1 MKARSRSILILGIL
15 FGYILLQF
23 LWWEVLLVKQTG
35 QIIDLKQKISELSIT
50 NESTLIN
57 EIALLHKKK
66 TMQVMM
72 IVGEGTVF
80 LLLLLF
86 GIYKIKQSQD
96 KETELN
102 NQQKNFFLSITHEL
116 KTPLASSRLML
127 QTIRKHDLPEEK
139 RKELLEKAL
148 EENHRL
154 ESLIDNILNATR
166 LEHNA
171 LQPVIERID
180 LSEAIKEITSRFQ
193 KRHLNAQFNLRITES
208 VVANADVFFMDCI
221 LSNLLENAV
230 KYAGSHSVIT
240 IELTQVKAEVFLAVS
255 DNGPGIPDEEKRAI
269 FRKFYRSGNEEIRAQ
284 KGSGL
289 GLYIV
294 SELVRLQQG
303 TIQLSRSENGGAKF
317 QITLPL

>member
-1 MKARSRSILILGIL
+1 MKRQTVIIFYLLGIYVFLQFAWWGYHLIELTAELKKAPNETSKRTLMVLGEGLVFFLIL
-15 FGYILLQF
+15 LLG
-23 LWWEVLLVKQTG
+23 LW
-35 QIIDLKQKISELSIT
+35 KIRSSIKKELQLT
-50 NESTLIN
+50 KNQN
-57 EIALLHKKK
+57 N
-66 TMQVMM
+66 
-72 IVGEGTVF
+72 F
-80 LLLLLF
+80 LL
-86 GIYKIKQSQD
+86 SV
-96 KETELN
+96 
-102 NQQKNFFLSITHEL
+102 THEL